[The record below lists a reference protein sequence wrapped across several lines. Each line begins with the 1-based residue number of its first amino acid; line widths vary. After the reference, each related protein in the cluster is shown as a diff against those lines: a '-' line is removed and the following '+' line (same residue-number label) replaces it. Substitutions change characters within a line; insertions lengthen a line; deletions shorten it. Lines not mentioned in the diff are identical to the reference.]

1 MHGLDTRRV
10 ETFTD
15 IVVDKT
21 LQNNKYMFICGDMIQ
36 IVDVV
41 VNTGWLYYSN
51 SVTIINR
58 YTVKQQEFINSTMLD
73 QLLKLDHSN
82 WIKLLTGKESSW
94 KDLMQY
100 MILLSYH
107 KQPLA
112 QPITIDHA
120 WKVLLFCP
128 KLACEVYKII
138 GSVCDYTY
146 IRGEWNHLQELN
158 KTYDYYESVYSG
170 ACPWR
175 PAPQTQCTIFIKCH
189 PNMYT
194 FIVHITKN
202 TTIKALKQ
210 QILEQVNNMSLKS
223 YNREKVIIYYG
234 IHDHIRFR
242 LISKV
247 EAYVITCIINQ

>member
-1 MHGLDTRRV
+1 MIKYLLIDKNSLSKSPLCDTMDDVDVYDFCIKLHGLDTRRV

-107 KQPLA
+107 K
-112 QPITIDHA
+112 H
-120 WKVLLFCP
+120 
-128 KLACEVYKII
+128 
-138 GSVCDYTY
+138 
-146 IRGEWNHLQELN
+146 
-158 KTYDYYESVYSG
+158 
-170 ACPWR
+170 
-175 PAPQTQCTIFIKCH
+175 
-189 PNMYT
+189 
-194 FIVHITKN
+194 
-202 TTIKALKQ
+202 
-210 QILEQVNNMSLKS
+210 
-223 YNREKVIIYYG
+223 
-234 IHDHIRFR
+234 
-242 LISKV
+242 
-247 EAYVITCIINQ
+247 